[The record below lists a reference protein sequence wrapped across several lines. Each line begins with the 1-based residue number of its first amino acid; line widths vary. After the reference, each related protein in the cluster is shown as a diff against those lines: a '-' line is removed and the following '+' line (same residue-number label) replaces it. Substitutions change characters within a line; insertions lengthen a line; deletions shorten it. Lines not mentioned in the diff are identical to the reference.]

1 MSENIFNTFIIGDGV
16 ITIPVPVM
24 EPQQKEG
31 DPMDPF
37 ELLKLESVGNIQ
49 RTNAGGRDSAQLAN
63 SVLGFA
69 AARNFDELGTVEGRA
84 NSGVNGTP
92 IAGPTMAQPVG

>member
-1 MSENIFNTFIIGDGV
+1 MSENIFDTFVIGDGV

-31 DPMDPF
+31 DQMTPM
-37 ELLKLESVGNIQ
+37 ELLQLESVGNIQ

-84 NSGVNGTP
+84 NSGVNATP
-92 IAGPTMAQPVG
+92 MAGPTTAQG

>member
-1 MSENIFNTFIIGDGV
+1 MADSDFETQVVGDSVLTISPPTEENTM
-16 ITIPVPVM
+16 T
-24 EPQQKEG
+24 
-31 DPMDPF
+31 PM
-37 ELLKLESVGNIQ
+37 ELLQLESVGNIQ

-84 NSGVNGTP
+84 NSGVNATP
-92 IAGPTMAQPVG
+92 MAGPTTAGA

>member
-1 MSENIFNTFIIGDGV
+1 MPT
-16 ITIPVPVM
+16 
-24 EPQQKEG
+24 
-31 DPMDPF
+31 PMD
-37 ELLKLESVGNIQ
+37 LLELESVGNIQ

-84 NSGVNGTP
+84 NSGVNATP
-92 IAGPTMAQPVG
+92 IAPPSTGATA